1 MAVRLLFL
9 LFVVILVAFSYI
21 SLLNGQ
27 HIEFF
32 YSANSQVE
40 VTVSELAILAFSLGA
55 ALVILGTMVKDV
67 TQASKNWKESRERQ
81 RRDAARARVAKAS
94 GLFQRG
100 MLDDAA
106 AEVQKSLAVNPEDR
120 EALELLAN
128 VETERKNHLEAV
140 KALTRVKQID
150 PSDITVY
157 FRLAGLYREM
167 NDLENALSLLRTIE
181 TSEGENLRAWEAIRE
196 IHILREEMVPAYAIQ
211 KKIMKLKGKAASE
224 KDKDL
229 FTALRYEKAV
239 RRMAEGKTDDAERR
253 LRELIRDEPL
263 FAGSYPALS
272 EHLRGRG
279 DLEEATQVLLAGYRA
294 TRSAFFLIRLEDLG
308 VETERPEAVIGGY
321 LDLLREFPSSY
332 DLNLFLG
339 KFYLRLEMN
348 DEALEQLLKAEHLDP
363 ECESV
368 NVLLAEALRRRGR
381 YETACHHYQR
391 ALGYKRRYLIPFRCT
406 GCGQTTI
413 KWTPRCPSC
422 GIWNEYAIF
431 HGHREYA
438 VPATVR

>member
-27 HIEFF
+27 HIQFF
-32 YSANSQVE
+32 YSGSGQVE

-55 ALVILGTMVKDV
+55 AMVILGTMVKDV
-67 TQASKNWKESRERQ
+67 TQASKHWKESREKQ

-100 MLDDAA
+100 ILDEAA
-106 AEVQKSLAVNPEDR
+106 AEVQKSLSVNAEDR
-120 EALELLAN
+120 EALDLLAN
-128 VETERKNHLEAV
+128 VESERKNYLEAV

-157 FRLAGLYREM
+157 FRLAELSRKM

-181 TSEGENLRAWEAIRE
+181 TSEGENLRAWEGIRD
-196 IHILREEMVPAYAIQ
+196 IHILREEMVAAYAMQ
-211 KKIMKLKGKAASE
+211 KKILKLKGKTASE
-224 KDKDL
+224 GDKAL
-229 FTALRYEKAV
+229 FDALRYEKAV

-253 LRELIRDEPL
+253 LRELIKDQPL
-263 FAGSYPALS
+263 FTAAYPALAG
-272 EHLRGRG
+272 HLRERG
-279 DLEEATQVLLAGYRA
+279 NLGEATETLLAGYRA
-294 TRSAFFLIRLEDLG
+294 TRNAVLLIRLEDLG
-308 VETERPEAVIGGY
+308 VETERPEAVIAVY
-321 LDLLREFPSSY
+321 HDLLREFPSSY
-332 DLNLFLG
+332 DVNLFLG

-391 ALGYKRRYLIPFRCT
+391 AFGYKRRYLIPFRCT
-406 GCGQTTI
+406 GCGQNTI
-413 KWTPRCPSC
+413 KWTARCPSC
-422 GIWNEYAIF
+422 GIWNGFAIDHGHKEYAI
-431 HGHREYA
+431 
-438 VPATVR
+438 PAKIR